1 MLIMEQLPACGG
13 AARCVDGGATM
24 RFCVCGLIVAV
35 VVGLTGCGGGGGG
48 GSASLSVVPSGAIGT
63 WKIQGLGLPN
73 DEMGVQSDGDVV
85 VNSETPAT
93 RGDSQT
99 KIGICSPRGTL
110 ALSGSWRSGGVD
122 YQISAT
128 GAVQPESHS
137 LTLRA
142 NTTAS
147 NGAGRENADFSGDR
161 ISDAELPPP
170 PPFDLPTDPGYEL
183 PPPPP
188 GDEPDTPEM
197 PPPPPSY

>member
-1 MLIMEQLPACGG
+1 
-13 AARCVDGGATM
+13 M
-24 RFCVCGLIVAV
+24 RSCVCGLIVAV

-48 GSASLSVVPSGAIGT
+48 GSASLSAVPSGAIGT
-63 WKIQGLGLPN
+63 WKVPGLGLPD

-93 RGDSQT
+93 RADSQAR
-99 KIGICSPRGTL
+99 IGTCTPQGTL
-110 ALSGSWRSGGVD
+110 VLSGSWRSGGVD

-137 LTLRA
+137 LTIQA
-142 NTTAS
+142 TVTAS
-147 NGAGRENADFSGDR
+147 NGSGRENAVVSGDR
-161 ISDAELPPP
+161 ISDVELPPP
-170 PPFDLPTDPGYEL
+170 PPGDPPGDPGDEL

-197 PPPPPSY
+197 PPPPPTY